1 MVRMTAPPVWTLR
14 RFRDFTLA
22 KTWYG
27 RAFVKTYY
35 AISPTLVR
43 WFGNTEWFRKF
54 WEKNLNKMV
63 AQLQEMG
70 YESSPYND

>member
-1 MVRMTAPPVWTLR
+1 MKAIVCEMCGSNDV
-14 RFRDFTLA
+14 
-22 KTWYG
+22 
-27 RAFVKTYY
+27 VKQDGFYVCQ